1 MSSSAIDTASDSDI
15 FSSGF
20 LLGNVGAPFILGIA
34 VGYFAKKMLRT
45 ALFVGGGIV
54 VLLFVAEYYGVISI
68 NDAALENVASSAAQA
83 AKESGG
89 FLLDRLGVIT
99 SRGVSGAGG
108 FYIGFKL
115 G

>member
-1 MSSSAIDTASDSDI
+1 MNENSINTSPANDF
-15 FSSGF
+15 FSSTF
-20 LLGNVGAPFILGIA
+20 LLGNVGAPFIIGMA

-45 ALFVGGGIV
+45 ALFIGGGIIV
-54 VLLFVAEYYGVISI
+54 ILFVAEYYGVVSI
-68 NDAALENVASSAAQA
+68 NGEVLQEAASSAAQA
-83 AKESGG
+83 AKHSGG
-89 FLLDRLGVIT
+89 FLLDRLSAIS